1 MPRTASCCSRRRP
14 RSPTEALQIADR
26 RLYLDKG
33 ERQRAS
39 VTRQTGDVLLQAL
52 QEREP
57 DLRGHVGVVGRLA
70 EATADGLGL
79 GREERERIAL
89 AAQLHDVGKM
99 AVPDAILAKPGPL
112 DEGELSFI
120 RQHTVVGERIL
131 RAAPALGRV
140 APLVRSSHERFD
152 GTRLPRP
159 ARRRGDPARR
169 PGRGGLRRVP
179 RDDQPRPYSPARR
192 VEEALA
198 ELRRCAGA
206 QFDPVVVDA
215 FCAALARHGRNARA
229 EARGRRAAPR
239 RRSPSPARRVREAP
253 SARSRRR
260 PRGPAPARARA
271 SAASASMLSDTERS

>member
-1 MPRTASCCSRRRP
+1 MLLPEETAE
-14 RSPTEALQIADR
+14 PTEALQIADR

-70 EATADGLGL
+70 EATAADLGL

-152 GTRLPRP
+152 GTGYPDRLAGEEIPLG
-159 ARRRGDPARR
+159 ARVVAVCDAFHAMTS
-169 PGRGGLRRVP
+169 
-179 RDDQPRPYSPARR
+179 QRPYSPARR

-206 QFDPVVVDA
+206 QFDPEVVEA
-215 FCAALARHGRNARA
+215 FCAALARHGRNAPPKLA
-229 EARGRRAAPR
+229 PAAAAGR
-239 RRSPSPARRVREAP
+239 SPARP
-253 SARSRRR
+253 SARACCAAAARSRRR
-260 PRGPAPARARA
+260 PRRSSSSAGT
-271 SAASASMLSDTERS
+271 STAASASMLSDTERS